1 MTIMDRGLSRRV
13 FLAAAGATG
22 GSLLTGS
29 AFAKPDPKP
38 LVVPYAIGVVTRKV
52 DKDGKT
58 VDAPVVSKAFV
69 DEQLKQCAEI
79 FGEFALSFAAG
90 AKERA
95 LDGKMAK
102 LEDRADRD
110 AMADFMLPGVVN
122 IYFVESLRD
131 VDDPKKHRM
140 GVTWRK
146 LSNLKKKY
154 VIVAASARET
164 TLAHE
169 LGHFLGND
177 HSYVK
182 NNLMSYDRD
191 GGKVFLDATQGAKS
205 RKTALALFA
214 SKELVAV
221 GA

>member
-1 MTIMDRGLSRRV
+1 VTFLLPRRA
-13 FLAAAGATG
+13 FLTLATTVGVHSAAGPALG
-22 GSLLTGS
+22 
-29 AFAKPDPKP
+29 KPEPAQI
-38 LVVPYAIGVVTRKV
+38 VVPYAIGVVTRKLE
-52 DKDGKT
+52 KDGKT
-58 VDAPVVSKAFV
+58 VHAPVVSKAFV
-69 DEQLKQCAEI
+69 EEQLKATAEI
-79 FGEFALSFAAG
+79 FGEFALSFTAG
-90 AKERA
+90 TKERP
-95 LDGKMAK
+95 LDGKMAN
-102 LEDRADRD
+102 LENRADRD

-214 SKELVAV
+214 SKELAPV